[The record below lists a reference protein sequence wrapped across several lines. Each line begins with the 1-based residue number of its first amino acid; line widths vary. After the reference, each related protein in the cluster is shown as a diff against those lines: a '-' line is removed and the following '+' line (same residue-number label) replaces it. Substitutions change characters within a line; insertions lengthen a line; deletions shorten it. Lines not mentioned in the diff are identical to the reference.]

1 MHNETITPKQL
12 GKLRHLIRETG
23 IGNPDWLGSWAK
35 PWLTM
40 RERDGR
46 LSQMSKTAAS
56 KLISGLD
63 EVTDTQGGGVSTS

>member
-1 MHNETITPKQL
+1 MPNETITPKQL

-23 IGNPDWLGSWAK
+23 IGDPEWPGSWAK

-40 RERDGR
+40 RERDGH

-56 KLISGLD
+56 KLFTGLD
-63 EVTDTQGGGVSTS
+63 EAAETQSGGVSRS